1 MSVLSGLSLRGQSYP
16 ADSLNE
22 LLRRTSANNLE
33 KVKTL
38 NLMSEELLAR
48 SSEKSLIYAQQA
60 LLLAERINYRQG
72 ISEALFYIAQSYQ
85 AQDNYAKALQY
96 YLRSVKF
103 YRSTNQFKGEANAL
117 SAVGTIYNNLGD
129 YQQALSYHLQSLK
142 IFEKIQD
149 TPGQVSALCEIG
161 LIYTALKD
169 YEPARQTFQKVEALV
184 QDKNAPA
191 LQGLLYQSLGK
202 YARARGLFKQ
212 ALSHY
217 QKSLNAYQLARLPQ
231 PEARS
236 LNGLGDTYLGLGQD
250 NLALE
255 AYLKALRIQQ
265 DLSDNLGQAFS
276 YQGIGNL
283 YFQTGN
289 YERAKDYFGRS
300 LRLAQSLDFKE
311 LMRDSYQHLALIA
324 EKQAQSETAL
334 ALYKKY
340 KLYND
345 SLYNQ
350 SKLALLAEMQIRYGL
365 DRQEQEAQSQKRRIE
380 ALNQIGVQQS
390 LEIINQ
396 KRDIRQRNLI
406 LGALV
411 VIVVLVS
418 AFLVALNQNRR
429 RIRQINIR
437 LSQQNEEIN
446 RQKTELETKSSELV
460 RSYLKITES
469 IRYAESLQ
477 KSFLPDSQFMQQ
489 VLGEH
494 FVILKPRE
502 IVSGDFYWLSQIG
515 AYTFVAVV
523 DCTGHG
529 VSGGFTSI
537 IGQTLLNE
545 IVNQNQVIDPAEIL
559 KQLNA
564 KVSLAIDPA
573 NQAFPIGMEAIL
585 LRLEKNAQSP
595 DEVHLVFA
603 GAKRPLYVLHPLEA
617 TEPPHWQMEEIA
629 GDRYSI
635 GFLKQK
641 EREYASHTRILKK
654 GDILY
659 LSTDGFADQGN
670 LQNKRFGTS
679 RLKELLLENA
689 HKPAAEQKEILQ
701 TALRQ
706 HQQKTAQRDDITL
719 MGFKI

>member
-1 MSVLSGLSLRGQSYP
+1 MLGILPVQALWGQSYP

-22 LLRRTSANNLE
+22 LLRRSTTNNLD

-38 NLMSEELLAR
+38 NLMSVELLSR
-48 SSEKSLIYAQQA
+48 SAKKSLIYAQQA

-72 ISEALFYIAQSYQ
+72 ISEALFYIAQAYQ
-85 AQDNYAKALQY
+85 SQDDYAKALQY

-103 YRSTNQFKGEANAL
+103 YRSTNQFKGEASAL

-142 IFEKIQD
+142 IFEKIKD

-161 LIYTALKD
+161 LIYTALRD
-169 YEPARQTFQKVEALV
+169 YELARQTFEKVEGLV

-191 LQGLLYQSLGK
+191 LRGLLYQSLGK

-212 ALSHY
+212 ALLHY
-217 QKSLNAYQLARLPQ
+217 QKSLDAYQLAQLPQ
-231 PEARS
+231 PAARS

-250 NLALE
+250 NRALE
-255 AYLKALRIQQ
+255 AYLKALQIQQ

-276 YQGIGNL
+276 YHGIGKL
-283 YFQTGN
+283 YFQTSN
-289 YERAKDYFGRS
+289 YERAKEYFGRS
-300 LRLAQSLDFKE
+300 LRLAQTLDYKE
-311 LMRDSYQHLALIA
+311 LIRDSYQQLALIA

-334 ALYKKY
+334 ELYKKY
-340 KLYND
+340 KFYND

-365 DRQEQEAQSQKRRIE
+365 DRQEQEALSQKRRIE

-406 LGALV
+406 LGALM

-429 RIRQINIR
+429 KIRQINIR

-477 KSFLPDSQFMQQ
+477 KSLLPDTPTMQQ

-494 FVILKPRE
+494 FVMLKPKE
-502 IVSGDFYWLSQIG
+502 IVSGDFYWLSQVG
-515 AYTFVAVV
+515 PYTFVAVV

-545 IVNQNQVIDPAEIL
+545 IINQNQVIAPAEIL

-573 NQAFPIGMEAIL
+573 NQAFPVGMEAIL
-585 LRLEKNAQSP
+585 LRLEK
-595 DEVHLVFA
+595 
-603 GAKRPLYVLHPLEA
+603 
-617 TEPPHWQMEEIA
+617 
-629 GDRYSI
+629 
-635 GFLKQK
+635 
-641 EREYASHTRILKK
+641 
-654 GDILY
+654 
-659 LSTDGFADQGN
+659 
-670 LQNKRFGTS
+670 
-679 RLKELLLENA
+679 
-689 HKPAAEQKEILQ
+689 
-701 TALRQ
+701 
-706 HQQKTAQRDDITL
+706 TAQNPER
-719 MGFKI
+719 